1 MFLTDEEVRMLESVG
16 FRIDHKTSNNS
27 IVEVYSGNTR
37 RATIGND
44 GSMAFYQPIN
54 GNRVVILVRLLKDLC
69 DKMPI
74 LGRNYL

>member
-54 GNRVVILVRLLKDLC
+54 GNRVVIFGKIAERLVR
-69 DKMPI
+69 
-74 LGRNYL
+74 